1 MNNPFSDDAGG
12 FDLVT
17 LPENAAVLLVEAKAP
32 ARLVA
37 HLRLVH
43 DVALRLLD
51 AMAQVW
57 PMLRVDREAVL
68 FGAATHDI
76 GKALHPDELY
86 RPGTKHEI
94 DGRHL
99 LVNHGVEERLAR
111 FAETHST
118 WKRDNNCTFEDLPVA
133 LADTCWKGMRS
144 EKLEDMVCQL
154 ILAQVQTELW
164 EVFAALDTA
173 INDLAADGDQRLAW
187 QSQY

>member
-1 MNNPFSDDAGG
+1 MNNPFSDDAVG

-51 AMAQVW
+51 AILQVW
-57 PMLRVDREAVL
+57 PTLWVDREAVL

-86 RPGTKHEI
+86 QPGAKHEI
-94 DGRHL
+94 DGHRL
-99 LVNHGVEERLAR
+99 LVKHGVEERLAR

-118 WKRDNNCTFEDLPVA
+118 WRRDNNSTLEDLLVA
-133 LADTCWKGMRS
+133 LADTCWKGRRS
-144 EKLEDMVCQL
+144 EKLEDMVCQQ
-154 ILAQVQTELW
+154 ILAQVQAEQW
-164 EVFAALDTA
+164 EVFAALDAA
-173 INDLAADGDQRLAW
+173 IDDLAADGDRRLAW

>member
-1 MNNPFSDDAGG
+1 MNNPFSDQAVG

-17 LPENAAVLLVEAKAP
+17 LPENAAVLLVDAKAP

-51 AMAQVW
+51 AMSLVW
-57 PMLRVDREAVL
+57 PTLWVDRAAVL

-76 GKALHPDELY
+76 GKALHLDELY
-86 RPGTKHEI
+86 QPGTKHEI
-94 DGRHL
+94 DGRRL
-99 LVNHGVEERLAR
+99 LVNHGVEGRLAR

-118 WKRDNNCTFEDLPVA
+118 WNRDNNCTLEDLLVA
-133 LADTCWKGMRS
+133 LADKCWKGVRS
-144 EKLEDMVCQL
+144 EKLEDMVCQR
-154 ILAQVQTELW
+154 ILAQVQAERW
-164 EVFAALDTA
+164 EVFAALDAA
-173 INDLAADGDQRLAW
+173 INDLAADGDRRLAW